1 GLGLHRKAR
10 QKLRFQNRWTYTP
23 PRKTKTTEGIEVMF
37 SPITTEMLMALTI
50 KAIFD
55 KNLDPDIKQLI
66 LSVAHKNGLLDANG
80 EKTPKYFALMN
91 GDLESLIRT
100 VTSGSG
106 LCSCGC
112 GRNPAGRGKYATTA
126 CRKRMSRTLKR
137 GKKEAA

>member
-1 GLGLHRKAR
+1 
-10 QKLRFQNRWTYTP
+10 
-23 PRKTKTTEGIEVMF
+23 MF

-66 LSVAHKNGLLDANG
+66 LSVAHKNGLVDVNG

-100 VTSGSG
+100 VKSASG

-112 GRNPAGRGKYATTA
+112 GRNPAGRAKYATTA

-137 GKKEAA
+137 VKKEAA

>member
-1 GLGLHRKAR
+1 
-10 QKLRFQNRWTYTP
+10 
-23 PRKTKTTEGIEVMF
+23 
-37 SPITTEMLMALTI
+37 MALTI
-50 KAIFD
+50 KAIYA

-100 VTSGSG
+100 VTGYQKSASG

>member
-1 GLGLHRKAR
+1 
-10 QKLRFQNRWTYTP
+10 
-23 PRKTKTTEGIEVMF
+23 
-37 SPITTEMLMALTI
+37 MALTI
-50 KAIFD
+50 KAIYA

-91 GDLESLIRT
+91 NELESLIRT
-100 VTSGSG
+100 VKSASG

-112 GRNPAGRGKYATTA
+112 GRNPAGRSKYATIA

-137 GKKEAA
+137 VKKEAA